1 MERKEKRNISKS
13 LLKGTLVAGAF
24 FGVSSLTAAT
34 TSSLYDYDALGS
46 GSEVRSEILGNTLQ
60 ATSPNNNFEL
70 NCGEGKCGEGKCG
83 EEKKDAKKT
92 EAKAEDK
99 SKEAKC
105 GEGKCG
111 EGKCGEDKKDA
122 KKTEAKAEDK
132 SKEAKCGEGKCGN

>member
-1 MERKEKRNISKS
+1 MERKEKRNISKN

-46 GSEVRSEILGNTLQ
+46 GSEVRSEILGTTHQ
-60 ATSPNNNFEL
+60 ATLPGNNFEL

-83 EEKKDAKKT
+83 DEKKDAKKT
-92 EAKAEDK
+92 EAKTEEGK

-111 EGKCGEDKKDA
+111 EKKKDA
-122 KKTEAKAEDK
+122 KKTEAKAEEGK